1 MMQMMSLQTFDR
13 TYPADLD
20 SRLSRSPLLSAECL
34 RRLAW
39 SVFYSDSIIDGGR
52 HGFHTIDENA
62 YRLQLPC
69 DETSFLA
76 NEPVRTEPLFP
87 DTPSTVLPTH
97 DQVPIGIS
105 GHLIR
110 VAAAR
115 RRALHFA
122 WRVSLREQ
130 PPSQLEAE
138 AADLEATIEPVISS
152 LPSRFRFNSNNIQVH
167 RASMPA
173 FLLLHL
179 FRHNLYIVL
188 GRARLMIYQGNPQR
202 AHLISQAR
210 SSRIARAL
218 PIAGIVAEG
227 VEARANFC
235 PQVGVQ
241 AYVALESESEDL

>member
-115 RRALHFA
+115 RRALH
-122 WRVSLREQ
+122 
-130 PPSQLEAE
+130 LEAE